1 MTEQTVS
8 RGRHKAALGFIFATA
23 LMDVLSLGIMIPVL
37 PNLVKEMA
45 GGDTASA
52 SLWTGL
58 FATVWALMQ
67 FFCSPI
73 LGMLSD
79 RFGRRPVIL
88 VSIFGLGVD
97 YLFMAMAPTLTLL
110 FIGRIIHGIT
120 AASFATAGAYIADVT
135 PPEKRAQSFGLIG
148 AAWGVGFTIGPAM
161 GGILGDI
168 DLRLPFYVAAALAL
182 TNWLYGFFVLPES
195 LPPEKRIKT
204 FDWRKAN
211 PIGSLKLL
219 RSHGDLTGLAFVSGF
234 FQLAHHVLPSIFV
247 LYTGYRYGWSPRDV
261 GFMLMATGVANIIV
275 QALLVGRVV
284 KAAGERGALLIGLLS
299 MTVGFVI
306 YALAPTQEL
315 YWVGLPIFALSGLI
329 QPGLMGLMS
338 RRVQSWEQGQL
349 QGANSSIMGITGLF
363 GPALYTSVFAW
374 SVHRDSVLHMPGLAV
389 LIAGA
394 LTGAAFLTAL
404 KVAKPAPAEPEA
416 APAA

>member
-88 VSIFGLGVD
+88 ISIFGLGVD

-219 RSHGDLTGLAFVSGF
+219 RSHSDLTGLAFVSGF

-284 KAAGERGALLIGLLS
+284 KAAGERGALLIGLFS

-315 YWVGLPIFALSGLI
+315 YWIGLPIFALSGLI

-338 RRVQSWEQGQL
+338 RRVQPWEQGQL